1 MKKLFLSLTLI
12 IVLILVSVYGILF
25 TKYGNGIVSSYIEN
39 KINTGQNDVKLKV
52 NDFVLTSKY
61 LNFDASIND
70 NSKINISGD
79 LSLFQKSVNLK
90 YDIKINE
97 LSTLKNLTKQ
107 EFKGPLS
114 TSGIFIGNEE
124 EAIIQGVSD
133 IAQSQTKYYF
143 NLEDFEPKNINI
155 QVKNAKIEDLLVLLN
170 KPQYAKGDLTIHTD
184 IKNANLSK
192 LDGMIIAKI
201 TDGKINNDVV
211 NSEFNQGIQS
221 SINFQ
226 SEINAILTPNKAE
239 VKSNLSSS
247 IADIFMNKTVIDLS
261 TKNVKTDYKI
271 DIKNLAKLEGI
282 VSKKLN
288 GEFLTDGNL
297 KAFDDTIQI
306 EGSSDIFEGITKY
319 NAEFINLKPSN
330 VKFSI
335 ENARLEK
342 LLQVIN
348 EPIYSTGSLN
358 IDANIKNADLNK
370 LDGTIISK
378 IDDALVIN
386 EVANVVFK
394 QNLQDKLNYS
404 LEIDTS
410 LVPNQAI
417 SKTYIETTM
426 GNLTAQKSVY
436 DFNENSF
443 ISDYLLN
450 IEDLGKLKD
459 ISKMKLKG
467 KLDINGQI
475 SNKDNNFS
483 ANGNSNTLGGTF
495 DFDLKNDKLNANL
508 KNIDVQELSNMLD
521 YSKIFDSKAN
531 FVLDYD
537 LLVKKGDLTG
547 KLINGHFLENDFTLL
562 INQLTKGDL
571 TKEVYESFDIDS
583 KIDDKV
589 LTSNLIMKSQNTQII
604 SKDSVLDLK
613 QNLIDAK
620 IDTTIKDKTFAVKV
634 NGETSNP
641 KISLDAKDLL
651 KEQLNKQL
659 EKKKDKIQE
668 KLNKALG
675 KKADDAKTKQ
685 LIDDI
690 KSMVK

>member
-1 MKKLFLSLTLI
+1 MKKLFLYLVLVTVI
-12 IVLILVSVYGILF
+12 ILASVYGILF
-25 TKYGNGIVSSYIEN
+25 TKYGNGIVSSYIEEKVN
-39 KINTGQNDVKLKV
+39 SGQSDVKLKV
-52 NDFVLTSKY
+52 DNFTLTLKN

-79 LSLFQKSVNLK
+79 LSLFEKSVDLK

-107 EFKGPLS
+107 EFKGPLV
-114 TSGIFIGNEE
+114 TSGIFTGNDQ

-133 IAQSQTKYYF
+133 VARSQTKYYF
-143 NLEDFEPKNINI
+143 NLEGFEPKNINI

-239 VKSNLSSS
+239 VKSNLISSLGEIS
-247 IADIFMNKTVIDLS
+247 MNKTIIELS
-261 TKNVKTDYKI
+261 TNNIKTDYKI

-282 VSKKLN
+282 ISKKLN
-288 GEFLTDGNL
+288 GQFLTNGSL
-297 KAFDDTIQI
+297 KAFDETIQI
-306 EGSSDIFEGITKY
+306 EGNSDVLEGITKY
-319 NAEFINLKPSN
+319 NADFINLKPSN
-330 VKFSI
+330 IRFSI

-348 EPIYSTGSLN
+348 EPIYTTGSLN

-378 IDDALVIN
+378 IDDGLIVN

-394 QNLQDKLNYS
+394 QNLEEKLNYN
-404 LEIDTS
+404 LEVDTN

-417 SKTYIETTM
+417 SKAYIETSK
-426 GNLTAQKSVY
+426 GNLTAQKAVY
-436 DFNENSF
+436 DFNVNSF

-450 IEDLGKLKD
+450 IPALEKLKD
-459 ISKMKLKG
+459 VTKINLKG
-467 KLDINGQI
+467 TLDIVGEI
-475 SNKDNNFS
+475 SNKENNFS
-483 ANGNSNTLGGTF
+483 VIGNSKTLGGTF

-508 KNIDVQELSNMLD
+508 KNIDTQELSNMLD

-531 FVLDYD
+531 FILDYD
-537 LLVKKGDLTG
+537 LLSKKGNLTG
-547 KLINGHFLENDFTLL
+547 KLLNGHFLENDFTLL

-571 TKEVYESFDIDS
+571 TKEVYDTFDIDS
-583 KIDDKV
+583 QIDDK
-589 LTSNLIMKSQNTQII
+589 LLISNLIMKSQNTQITT
-604 SKDSVLDLK
+604 KDAVLDLK
-613 QNLIDAK
+613 QNLVDAK
-620 IDTTIKDKTFAVKV
+620 IDTTIKDKTLAIKV
-634 NGETSNP
+634 NGNTSNP
-641 KISLDAKDLL
+641 KISVDAKDLL

-675 KKADDAKTKQ
+675 KNADDAKTKQ

>member
-97 LSTLKNLTKQ
+97 LSTLKNLTRQ

-221 SINFQ
+221 FINFQ

-394 QNLQDKLNYS
+394 QNLQDKLNYN
-404 LEIDTS
+404 LEIDTN

-436 DFNENSF
+436 DFNGNSF
-443 ISDYLLN
+443 SSDYLLN
-450 IEDLGKLKD
+450 IADLEKLKD
-459 ISKMKLKG
+459 ITKMKLKG
-467 KLDINGQI
+467 KLDINGEI
-475 SNKDNNFS
+475 SNKENNLFVT
-483 ANGNSNTLGGTF
+483 GNSNTLGGTF

-620 IDTTIKDKTFAVKV
+620 IDTTIKDKTFVVKV

>member
-12 IVLILVSVYGILF
+12 IILMLVSVYGILF
-25 TKYGNGIVSSYIEN
+25 TKYGNGIVSSYIEK

-52 NDFVLTSKY
+52 NDFTLTLKN

-79 LSLFQKSVNLK
+79 LSLFKKSVDLK

-107 EFKGPLS
+107 EFKGPLV

-133 IAQSQTKYYF
+133 IAKSQTKYYF

-170 KPQYAKGDLTIHTD
+170 KPLYAKGDLNILAD

-192 LDGMIIAKI
+192 LDGMIVAKI
-201 TDGKINNDVV
+201 TDGKINNEVV
-211 NSEFNQGIQS
+211 NSEFNQA
-221 SINFQ
+221 FQ
-226 SEINAILTPNKAE
+226 STISFQSDMNAILTPNKAE
-239 VKSNLSSS
+239 VKSNLISSLAEIS
-247 IADIFMNKTVIDLS
+247 MNKTTIDLS
-261 TKNVKTDYKI
+261 TNNIKTDYKI
-271 DIKNLAKLEGI
+271 DIKNLTKLEGI
-282 VSKKLN
+282 ISKKLN
-288 GEFLTDGNL
+288 GEFLTNGSL
-297 KAFDDTIQI
+297 KAFDETIQI
-306 EGSSDIFEGITKY
+306 EGSSDVLDGITKY
-319 NAEFINLKPSN
+319 NAEFIKLKPSN
-330 VKFSI
+330 IKFSV

-342 LLQVIN
+342 FLQVIN
-348 EPIYSTGSLN
+348 EPIYSTGNLN

-378 IDDALVIN
+378 IDDGLIIN

-394 QNLQDKLNYS
+394 QNLQEKLNYN
-404 LEIDTS
+404 LEVDTN

-417 SKTYIETTM
+417 SKAYMETTM
-426 GNLTAQKSVY
+426 GNLTAQKAVY
-436 DFNENSF
+436 DFNQSSF

-450 IEDLGKLKD
+450 IPALEKLKD
-459 ISKMKLKG
+459 ISKINLKG
-467 KLDINGQI
+467 KLDITGEL
-475 SNKDNNFS
+475 SNKENNLS
-483 ANGNSNTLGGTF
+483 VVGNSNTLGGTF

-508 KNIDVQELSNMLD
+508 KNIDTQELSNMLD
-521 YSKIFDSKAN
+521 YSKIFDAKAN

-537 LLVKKGDLTG
+537 LLVKKGNLTG
-547 KLINGHFLENDFTLL
+547 KLLNGHFLENDFTIL

-571 TKEVYESFDIDS
+571 TKEVYETFDINS
-583 KIDDKV
+583 QIDDRV
-589 LTSNLIMKSQNTQII
+589 LTSSLIMKSQNTQISI
-604 SKDSVLDLK
+604 KDSLLDLK

-634 NGETSNP
+634 NGDTSNP

-668 KLNKALG
+668 KLNKVLG

>member
-25 TKYGNGIVSSYIEN
+25 TKYGNVIVSSYIEN

-211 NSEFNQGIQS
+211 NSEFNQGFQS

-239 VKSNLSSS
+239 VKSNLISSL
-247 IADIFMNKTVIDLS
+247 AEIFMNKTVIDLS
-261 TKNVKTDYKI
+261 TNNIKTDYKI

-288 GEFLTDGNL
+288 GQFLTDGNL

-330 VKFSI
+330 VKFSV

-394 QNLQDKLNYS
+394 QNLQDKLNYN
-404 LEIDTS
+404 LEIDTN

-436 DFNENSF
+436 DFNGNSF
-443 ISDYLLN
+443 SSDYLLN
-450 IEDLGKLKD
+450 IADLEKLKD
-459 ISKMKLKG
+459 ITKMKLKG

-475 SNKDNNFS
+475 SNKDNNFL

-537 LLVKKGDLTG
+537 LLVKKGNLTG

-620 IDTTIKDKTFAVKV
+620 FDTTIKDKTFAVKV

>member
-239 VKSNLSSS
+239 VKSNLISSL
-247 IADIFMNKTVIDLS
+247 AEIFMNKTVIDLS

-404 LEIDTS
+404 LEIDTN

-531 FVLDYD
+531 FILDYD

-675 KKADDAKTKQ
+675 KKADDVKTKQ

>member
-404 LEIDTS
+404 LEIDTN

-521 YSKIFDSKAN
+521 YSKIFDSKAD

-620 IDTTIKDKTFAVKV
+620 IDTTIKDKTFVVKV

>member
-12 IVLILVSVYGILF
+12 IVLILVSIYGILF

-133 IAQSQTKYYF
+133 IAQSQSKYYF

-404 LEIDTS
+404 LEIDTN

-521 YSKIFDSKAN
+521 YSKIFDSKAD

-547 KLINGHFLENDFTLL
+547 KLINGHFLENNFTLL

-620 IDTTIKDKTFAVKV
+620 IDTTIKDKTFVVKV

>member
-12 IVLILVSVYGILF
+12 IVLILVSVYGMLF

-211 NSEFNQGIQS
+211 NSEFNQGFQS

-239 VKSNLSSS
+239 VKSNLISSL
-247 IADIFMNKTVIDLS
+247 AEIFMNKTVIDLS
-261 TKNVKTDYKI
+261 TNNIKTDYKI

-288 GEFLTDGNL
+288 GQFLTDGNL

-330 VKFSI
+330 VKFSV

-394 QNLQDKLNYS
+394 QNLQDKLNYN
-404 LEIDTS
+404 LEIDTN

-436 DFNENSF
+436 DFNGNSF
-443 ISDYLLN
+443 SSDYLLN
-450 IEDLGKLKD
+450 IADLEKLKD
-459 ISKMKLKG
+459 ITKMKLKG

-475 SNKDNNFS
+475 SNKENNLFVT
-483 ANGNSNTLGGTF
+483 GNSNTLGGTF

-537 LLVKKGDLTG
+537 LLVKKGNLTG

-620 IDTTIKDKTFAVKV
+620 FDTTIKDKTFAVKV

>member
-404 LEIDTS
+404 LEIDTN

-467 KLDINGQI
+467 KLDINGHI

-547 KLINGHFLENDFTLL
+547 KLINGHFLENNFTLL